1 MEHDLIIKN
10 GDIIDGTGAKTTHGD
25 IAIDGG
31 VITEIGELSSP
42 QAKEEIN
49 ADGMAV
55 TPGFVDIHTHL
66 DAQIG
71 WDPELRPV
79 SQHGVTTAL
88 MGNCGVTFA
97 PCKPEDRELIA
108 HMMQTV
114 EDIPKEAILGG
125 LPWDWEDYGG
135 YLNSIE
141 NLDLG
146 INVAGMVGHTAVRY
160 YVMGERSVEEMANDE
175 EIAQMAEI
183 VGESMDAGAVGFS
196 TNRYPPHVGPDGRS
210 IPGTY
215 AAAKELIEIAKV
227 VGEKKGL
234 MQNVLDFGGEPD
246 FSRQLL
252 KDLAATTKER
262 ILFSMAAGPDKGSGK
277 RLCNMI
283 DELCSDGG
291 DITAISMPRSSGFMF
306 GLQSSLPFSGETW
319 DAIRKLD
326 LDGRLSAIRDSETRS
341 KLIKEASSSKE
352 SLPYNLVFWLGDGE
366 TPNYTA
372 GKESCVAN
380 MSKERNIHPS
390 ELFLNLSDKS
400 DGKTLFNYRMFNQNL
415 EEAGEMFKSKRIFP
429 GLGDAGAHVSQIC
442 DAGWATFVLSHW
454 VREAGIY
461 SLEEG
466 VRRIT
471 SAPARIVGIKDRG
484 LLEVGK
490 KADINI
496 FDPATV
502 SELQPEIA
510 HDFPGGAPRYVQG
523 SKGYKATVVNGK
535 INFLDGEMT
544 GVANG
549 EVLRHVS

>member
-1 MEHDLIIKN
+1 MTHDILIK
-10 GDIIDGTGAKTTHGD
+10 GGQVVDGTGSTAKYAD
-25 IAIDGG
+25 VAIKDGI
-31 VITEIGELSSP
+31 ITEIGKIDSHAE
-42 QAKEEIN
+42 QEID
-49 ADGMAV
+49 AEGQTV

-71 WDPELRPV
+71 WDHELRPV
-79 SQHGVTTAL
+79 SQHGVTSVL

-125 LPWDWEDYGG
+125 LPWDWEDFGG

-141 NLDLG
+141 KLDLG

-160 YVMGERSVEEMANDE
+160 YVMGERSVEELATDE
-175 EIAQMAEI
+175 EIQQMANI
-183 VGESMDAGAVGFS
+183 VGESMDGGAVGFS

-215 AAAKELIEIAKV
+215 AEAKELLEIAKV
-227 VGEKKGL
+227 VGEKRGL
-234 MQNVLDFGGEPD
+234 MQNVLDFGGQPE
-246 FSRQLL
+246 FSVKLL
-252 KDLAATTKER
+252 KDLASTTRDR
-262 ILFSMAAGPDKGSGK
+262 ILFSMGTGPDLESGE
-277 RLCNMI
+277 RVRNLLE
-283 DELCSDGG
+283 ELCKDGG
-291 DITAISMPRSSGFMF
+291 DITAISQPRSSGFMF
-306 GLQSSLPFSGETW
+306 GLQSGLPFQGETW
-319 DAIRKLD
+319 EKIRAMD
-326 LDGRLSAIRDSETRS
+326 LQGRLASIWNEETHNQ
-341 KLIKEASSSKE
+341 LIKEASSSQE
-352 SLPYNLVFWLGDGE
+352 SLPYHLVFWLGNEE
-366 TPNYTA
+366 TPDYAA
-372 GKESCVAN
+372 GAEKCVAK
-380 MSKERNIHPS
+380 MAKERGVHPS
-390 ELFLNLSDKS
+390 ELFLILSDES

-415 EEAGEMFKSKRIFP
+415 EAAGEMFKSDRIFP

-454 VREAGIY
+454 VREAGLY

-484 LLEVGK
+484 TLEVGK
-490 KADINI
+490 KADVNV
-496 FDPATV
+496 FDANTV
-502 SELQPEIA
+502 AELQPEIV

-523 SKGYKATVVNGK
+523 SKGYKASVVNGK
-535 INFLDGEMT
+535 INFLDGELT

-549 EVLRHVS
+549 QVLRHGA